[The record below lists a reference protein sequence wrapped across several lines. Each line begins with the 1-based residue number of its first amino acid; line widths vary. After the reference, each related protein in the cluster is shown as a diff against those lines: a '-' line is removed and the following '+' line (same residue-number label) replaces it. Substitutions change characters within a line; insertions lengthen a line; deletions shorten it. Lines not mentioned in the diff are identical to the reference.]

1 MRLSAFKLSVPPKL
15 IAPYPAEHRDEARLM
30 VIHKNTGQIEH
41 KVFTDL
47 LHYLGEDDSLVLN
60 DTRVLPTKLQGRKEK
75 TAGNIEVILLREL
88 DEQKYFW
95 DAQLDPARK
104 VRGGNKLCFGNGELV
119 AEVLDNTTSRG
130 RTLKFLF
137 EGTRE
142 ELYSTI
148 ARLGTVPLP
157 KQLKRTETLE
167 DLVRYQT
174 VYAQHDGALVAPAAG
189 LHFTA
194 HLLKRLALKGVNTV
208 FITLHTAISAL
219 NTIDIDDLV
228 KYKVGS
234 EPFVIPEETASS
246 VNKSRDSKQQ
256 ICAVGISTL
265 KTIEAYTSLEGR
277 LKAGKGWINRLIAPP
292 YTFKTCK
299 SLITNFHLPAS
310 IPLVTTAAFGGHE
323 LIMEAYKIAIKEQY
337 RFFVYGD
344 AMLII

>member
-1 MRLSAFKLSVPPKL
+1 MRLSAFQLSVPSKL
-15 IAPYPAEHRDEARLM
+15 IASYPAEHRDEARLM
-30 VIHKNTGQIEH
+30 VIHKDTGQIEH
-41 KVFTDL
+41 KVFKDL
-47 LHYLGEDDSLVLN
+47 LHYFAEDDSLVLN
-60 DTRVLPTKLQGRKEK
+60 DTRVLFTKLQGRKEK

-88 DEQKYFW
+88 DKEKYFW

-142 ELYSTI
+142 QLYSAI

-189 LHFTA
+189 LHFTDR
-194 HLLKRLALKGVNTV
+194 LLKRLALKGVNTV
-208 FITLHTAISAL
+208 FITMHINLNTL
-219 NTIDIDDLV
+219 NTIDIDDLT
-228 KYKVGS
+228 KYKIGA
-234 EPFVIPEETASS
+234 EPFAIPEQTVSS
-246 VNKSRDSKQQ
+246 VNKSRDNKRQ

-277 LKAGKGWINRLIAPP
+277 LKAGEGWINRLILPP

-310 IPLVTTAAFGGHE
+310 ISLVTTAAFGGHE
-323 LIMEAYKIAIKEQY
+323 LIREAYNIAIKEQY